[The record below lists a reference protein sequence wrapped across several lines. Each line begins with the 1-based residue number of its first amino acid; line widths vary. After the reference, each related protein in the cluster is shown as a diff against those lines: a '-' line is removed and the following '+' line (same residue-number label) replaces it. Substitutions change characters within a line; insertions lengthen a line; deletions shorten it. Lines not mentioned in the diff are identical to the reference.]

1 MRRFDREIIDPVII
15 NAMMKEFD
23 TLYLGLIDGD
33 YPYVVPVNFG
43 YMMKDDQLLLYIH
56 TSKQGHKIDLIH
68 KSQNVSVTFSRFN
81 DFPDK
86 KYKMH
91 YHDYRSVMA
100 KGHIHLIEPDK
111 DFNKYKQAF
120 ELLYTCNHRE
130 VKPLDKEHLPP
141 MNIYEIVCDMKDV
154 TAKSEFPLRT
164 IEDVPFMDI
173 YSQEDDQTPFDIS
186 DIIAERKRQG

>member
-1 MRRFDREIIDPVII
+1 MRRFDREVIDPILI
-15 NAMMKEFD
+15 EAMMKEFD
-23 TLYLGLIDGD
+23 VLHLGLIDGD

-43 YMMKDDQLLLYIH
+43 FEIKDNQLVIYIH
-56 TSKQGHKIDLIH
+56 TSKQGHKVDLIN
-68 KSQNVSVTFSRFN
+68 KNSNVSVTLSMFH

-91 YHDYRSVMA
+91 YHDYRSVIA
-100 KGHIHLIEPDK
+100 RGQIYLIEPDK
-111 DFNKYKQAF
+111 AFEKYKQAF

-141 MNIYEIVCDMKDV
+141 MNVYEIVCDMKNV

-164 IEDVPFMDI
+164 VADVPFMDI
-173 YSQEDDQTPFDIS
+173 EKQDDDQTPFDIT
-186 DIIAERKRQG
+186 DIIEERKKIK